1 MTKNDD
7 DRFIAHVREAQ
18 GTYSDALN
26 VYNPENR
33 RGDGIKLVLH
43 NETSH
48 FRRDEFL
55 TLDEAARLA
64 AALTSAVAQAVEDR
78 ERIRKEN

>member
-1 MTKNDD
+1 MFVQN
-7 DRFIAHVREAQ
+7 H
-18 GTYSDALN
+18 
-26 VYNPENR
+26 PWR
-33 RGDGIKLVLH
+33 RGDSIMLVLH
-43 NETSH
+43 NEIHS
-48 FRRDEFL
+48 FQRDEFL